1 MKRRNEMAFHILKVG
16 GMVKYQTG
24 YIGQPFVANQTL
36 LFLFSPH

>member
-1 MKRRNEMAFHILKVG
+1 MKRRIKAYHILKVG